1 MSKERRVVVTGL
13 GIVSP
18 LGNDLESSWS
28 NIIKGKSGAGL
39 ITKFDPTDFATTFAA
54 ELKGYDEVSGL
65 SPKEVR
71 RIDPFIQY
79 ALTASDQAIKD
90 ANLSLDSIEKTR
102 VGVSIGSGIGG
113 LGTIENN
120 ALILNRK
127 GPRKISPFFVPGA
140 IINMASG
147 NVAIKYNLQGPNISI
162 VSACS
167 SAGHSIGYSARTI
180 SYGDADIMITG
191 GAEAGI
197 TPLGLAGFNAAKA
210 LSTNNDNPE
219 QASCPWDR
227 KRDGFLL
234 GEGAGIL
241 ILEELESAKR
251 RQAKIYGEVVGF
263 GQSDDAYHITA
274 PAEDGRGAYNAMIN
288 ALSDFKE
295 DKDKID
301 YINAHGTSTPLGDV
315 IEARAIAEIFKA
327 RENLSVSSTKSM
339 TGHLLGAAG
348 VVESIACIMSVKNNI
363 IPPTINHFERD
374 ERIDKKLNLTFN
386 EGQEK
391 KVNYSLSNTFG
402 FGGHNASTLFKKF
415 SE

>member
-1 MSKERRVVVTGL
+1 MSEQRRVVVTGL

-18 LGNDLESSWS
+18 LGNDLDSTWS
-28 NIIKGKSGAGL
+28 NIVSGKSGAGR
-39 ITKFDPTDFATTFAA
+39 ITKFDPAEFSTTFAA

-65 SPKEVR
+65 SPKEIR

-90 ANLSLDSIEKTR
+90 ADLYLENIEKTR
-102 VGVSIGSGIGG
+102 IGVSIGSGIGG
-113 LGTIENN
+113 LGSIEDN
-120 ALILNRK
+120 ALILKDK

-210 LSTNNDNPE
+210 LSTNNENPE
-219 QASCPWDR
+219 QASCPWDK

-241 ILEELESAKR
+241 ILEELESAKSR
-251 RQAKIYGEVVGF
+251 KAKIYGEVVGF

-288 ALSDFKE
+288 ALNDFKE
-295 DKDKID
+295 DYDKID

-315 IEARAIAEIFKA
+315 IEAKAIAEIFKG
-327 RENLSVSSTKSM
+327 RKNLSVSSTKSM

-348 VVESIACIMSVKNNI
+348 AIEAIFCLLAMRDSV
-363 IPPTINHFERD
+363 IPPTIN
-374 ERIDKKLNLTFN
+374 LNDPDNEFDLDLTPN
-386 EGQEK
+386 KSKNKE
-391 KVNYSLSNTFG
+391 VSYSMSNSFG
-402 FGGHNASTLFKKF
+402 FGGTNVSLIFKKL
-415 SE
+415 

>member
-1 MSKERRVVVTGL
+1 MSEQRRVVVTGL

-18 LGNDLESSWS
+18 LGNDLDSTWS
-28 NIIKGKSGAGL
+28 NILNGKSGAGR
-39 ITKFDPTDFATTFAA
+39 ITKFDPTNFSTTFAA
-54 ELKGYDEVSGL
+54 ELKGYEDVSGL
-65 SPKEVR
+65 SSKEIR

-79 ALTASDQAIKD
+79 ALSATDQAIKD
-90 ANLSLDSIEKTR
+90 SELFLDSIEKTR
-102 VGVSIGSGIGG
+102 IGVSIGSGIGG
-113 LGTIENN
+113 LGSIENN
-120 ALILNRK
+120 ALILKDK

-147 NVAIKYNLQGPNISI
+147 NVAIKYDLQGPNISI

-210 LSTNNDNPE
+210 LSTNNENPE
-219 QASCPWDR
+219 QASCPWDK

-241 ILEELESAKR
+241 VLEELESAKK

-288 ALSDFKE
+288 ALTDFKE
-295 DKDKID
+295 DYDKID

-315 IEARAIAEIFKA
+315 IEAKAISEIFKQ
-327 RENLSVSSTKSM
+327 RENLSISSTKSM

-348 VVESIACIMSVKNNI
+348 AIEAIFCLLAMRDSIV
-363 IPPTINHFERD
+363 PPTIN
-374 ERIDKKLNLTFN
+374 LNDPDNEFDLDLTPNNSKNKEIIF
-386 EGQEK
+386 
-391 KVNYSLSNTFG
+391 SMSNSFG
-402 FGGHNASTLFKKF
+402 FGGTNVSLIFKKV
-415 SE
+415 

>member
-1 MSKERRVVVTGL
+1 MSEQRRVVVTGL

-18 LGNDLESSWS
+18 LGNDLDSTWS
-28 NIIKGKSGAGL
+28 NIISGKSGAGR
-39 ITKFDPTDFATTFAA
+39 ITKFDPAGFSTTFAA

-65 SPKEVR
+65 SPKEIR

-90 ANLSLDSIEKTR
+90 ADLSLDDIEKTR
-102 VGVSIGSGIGG
+102 IGVSIGSGIGG
-113 LGTIENN
+113 LGSIEDN
-120 ALILNRK
+120 ALILRDK

-210 LSTNNDNPE
+210 LSTNNENPE
-219 QASCPWDR
+219 QASCPWDK

-241 ILEELESAKR
+241 ILEELESAKSR
-251 RQAKIYGEVVGF
+251 KAKIYGEVVGF

-288 ALSDFKE
+288 ALNDFKE
-295 DKDKID
+295 DHDKID

-315 IEARAIAEIFKA
+315 IEAKAIAEIFKG
-327 RENLSVSSTKSM
+327 RKNLSVSSTKSM

-348 VVESIACIMSVKNNI
+348 AIEAIFCLLAMRDSV
-363 IPPTINHFERD
+363 IPPTIN
-374 ERIDKKLNLTFN
+374 LNDPDNEFDLDLTPN
-386 EGQEK
+386 KSKTKE
-391 KVNYSLSNTFG
+391 VNFAMSNSFG
-402 FGGHNASTLFKKF
+402 FGGTNVSLIFKKL
-415 SE
+415 

>member
-1 MSKERRVVVTGL
+1 MSEQRRVVITGL

-18 LGNDLESSWS
+18 LGNDLDSTWS
-28 NIIKGKSGAGL
+28 NIKSGKSGAGR
-39 ITKFDPTDFATTFAA
+39 ITKFDPAGFSTTFAA
-54 ELKGYDEVSGL
+54 ELKGYNEASGL
-65 SPKEVR
+65 SPKEIR

-90 ANLSLDSIEKTR
+90 SNLSLDDIEKTR
-102 VGVSIGSGIGG
+102 IGVSIGSGIGG
-113 LGTIENN
+113 LGSIEDN
-120 ALILNRK
+120 ALILGDK

-210 LSTNNDNPE
+210 LSTNNENPE
-219 QASCPWDR
+219 QASCPWDK

-241 ILEELESAKR
+241 ILEELESAKSR
-251 RQAKIYGEVVGF
+251 KAKIYGEVVGF

-288 ALSDFKE
+288 ALNDFKE
-295 DKDKID
+295 DHDKID

-315 IEARAIAEIFKA
+315 IEAKAIAEIFKG
-327 RENLSVSSTKSM
+327 RKNLSVSSTKSM

-348 VVESIACIMSVKNNI
+348 AIEAIFCLLAMRDSV
-363 IPPTINHFERD
+363 IPPTIN
-374 ERIDKKLNLTFN
+374 LNDPDNEFDLDLTPN
-386 EGQEK
+386 ESKTKE
-391 KVNYSLSNTFG
+391 VNFAMSNSFG
-402 FGGHNASTLFKKF
+402 FGGTNVSLIFKKL
-415 SE
+415 

>member
-1 MSKERRVVVTGL
+1 MSEQRRVVVTGL

-18 LGNDLESSWS
+18 LGNDLDSTWS
-28 NIIKGKSGAGL
+28 NIISGKSGAGR
-39 ITKFDPTDFATTFAA
+39 ITKFDPAGFSTTFAA
-54 ELKGYDEVSGL
+54 ELKGYNEASGL
-65 SPKEVR
+65 SPKEIR

-90 ANLSLDSIEKTR
+90 SNLSLDDIENTR
-102 VGVSIGSGIGG
+102 IGVSIGSGIGG
-113 LGTIENN
+113 LGSIEDN
-120 ALILNRK
+120 ALILGDK

-210 LSTNNDNPE
+210 LSTNNENPE
-219 QASCPWDR
+219 QASCPWDK

-241 ILEELESAKR
+241 ILEELESAKS

-288 ALSDFKE
+288 ALNDFKE
-295 DKDKID
+295 DHDKID

-315 IEARAIAEIFKA
+315 IEAKAIAEIFKG
-327 RENLSVSSTKSM
+327 RKNLSVSSTKSM

-348 VVESIACIMSVKNNI
+348 AIEAIFCLLAMRDSVV
-363 IPPTINHFERD
+363 PPTIN
-374 ERIDKKLNLTFN
+374 LNDPDNEFDLDLTPN
-386 EGQEK
+386 KSKTKE
-391 KVNYSLSNTFG
+391 VNFAMSNSFG
-402 FGGHNASTLFKKF
+402 FGGTNVSLIFKKL
-415 SE
+415 

>member
-1 MSKERRVVVTGL
+1 MSEQRRVVVTGL

-18 LGNDLESSWS
+18 LGNDLDSTWS
-28 NIIKGKSGAGL
+28 NIISGISGAGR
-39 ITKFDPTDFATTFAA
+39 ITKFDPAGFSTTFAA
-54 ELKGYDEVSGL
+54 ELKGYNEASGL
-65 SPKEVR
+65 SPKEIR

-90 ANLSLDSIEKTR
+90 SDLSLDDIEKTR
-102 VGVSIGSGIGG
+102 IGVSIGSGIGG
-113 LGTIENN
+113 LGSIEDN
-120 ALILNRK
+120 ALILGDK

-210 LSTNNDNPE
+210 LSTNNENPE
-219 QASCPWDR
+219 QASCPWDK

-241 ILEELESAKR
+241 ILEELESAKSR
-251 RQAKIYGEVVGF
+251 KAKIYGEVVGF

-288 ALSDFKE
+288 ALNDFKE
-295 DKDKID
+295 DHDKID

-315 IEARAIAEIFKA
+315 IEAKAIAEIFKG
-327 RENLSVSSTKSM
+327 RKNLSVSSTKSM

-348 VVESIACIMSVKNNI
+348 AIEAIFCLLAMRDSV
-363 IPPTINHFERD
+363 IPPTIN
-374 ERIDKKLNLTFN
+374 LNDPDNEFDLDLTPN
-386 EGQEK
+386 ESKTKE
-391 KVNYSLSNTFG
+391 VNFAMSNSFG
-402 FGGHNASTLFKKF
+402 FGGTNVSLIFKKL
-415 SE
+415 

>member
-1 MSKERRVVVTGL
+1 MSEQRRVVVTGL

-18 LGNDLESSWS
+18 LGNDLDSTWS
-28 NIIKGKSGAGL
+28 NIKSGKSGAGR
-39 ITKFDPTDFATTFAA
+39 ITKFDPAGFSTTFAA
-54 ELKGYDEVSGL
+54 ELKGYNEASGL
-65 SPKEVR
+65 SPKEIR

-90 ANLSLDSIEKTR
+90 SDLSLDDIEKTR
-102 VGVSIGSGIGG
+102 IGVSIGSGIGG
-113 LGTIENN
+113 LGSIEDN
-120 ALILNRK
+120 ALILGDK

-210 LSTNNDNPE
+210 LSTNNENPE
-219 QASCPWDR
+219 QASCPWDK

-241 ILEELESAKR
+241 ILEELESAKSR
-251 RQAKIYGEVVGF
+251 KAKIYGEVVGF

-288 ALSDFKE
+288 ALNDFKE
-295 DKDKID
+295 DHDKID
-301 YINAHGTSTPLGDV
+301 YINAHGTSTPAGDV
-315 IEARAIAEIFKA
+315 IEATAIQ
-327 RENLSVSSTKSM
+327 NLFPDNSNLVINSTKSM
-339 TGHLLGAAG
+339 IGHLLGAAG
-348 VVESIACIMSVKNNI
+348 GVEAIVTVLSIYNQKIH
-363 IPPTINHFERD
+363 PTINIENQDPSCNLDFCKEGSRD
-374 ERIDKKLNLTFN
+374 HSI
-386 EGQEK
+386 
-391 KVNYSLSNTFG
+391 SAALSNSFG
-402 FGGHNASTLFKKF
+402 FGGTNGSLVFSRFK
-415 SE
+415 E

>member
-1 MSKERRVVVTGL
+1 MSEQRRVVVTGL

-18 LGNDLESSWS
+18 LGNDLDSTWS
-28 NIIKGKSGAGL
+28 NIISGKSGAGR
-39 ITKFDPTDFATTFAA
+39 ITKFDPAGFSTTFAA
-54 ELKGYDEVSGL
+54 ELKGYNEASGL
-65 SPKEVR
+65 SPKEIR

-90 ANLSLDSIEKTR
+90 SDLSLDDIEKTR
-102 VGVSIGSGIGG
+102 IGVSIGSGIGG
-113 LGTIENN
+113 LGSIEDN
-120 ALILNRK
+120 ALILGDK

-210 LSTNNDNPE
+210 LSTNNENPE
-219 QASCPWDR
+219 QASCPWDK

-241 ILEELESAKR
+241 ILEELESAKSR
-251 RQAKIYGEVVGF
+251 KAKIYGEVVGF

-288 ALSDFKE
+288 ALNDFKE
-295 DKDKID
+295 DHDKID

-315 IEARAIAEIFKA
+315 IEAKAIAEIFKG
-327 RENLSVSSTKSM
+327 RKNLSVSSTKSM

-348 VVESIACIMSVKNNI
+348 AIEAIFCLLAMRDSV
-363 IPPTINHFERD
+363 IPPTTN
-374 ERIDKKLNLTFN
+374 LNDPDNEFDLDLTPN
-386 EGQEK
+386 KSKTKE
-391 KVNYSLSNTFG
+391 VNFAMSNSFG
-402 FGGHNASTLFKKF
+402 FGGTNVSLIFKKL
-415 SE
+415 

>member
-1 MSKERRVVVTGL
+1 MSEQRRVVVTGL

-18 LGNDLESSWS
+18 LGNDLDSTWS
-28 NIIKGKSGAGL
+28 NLISGKSGAGR
-39 ITKFDPTDFATTFAA
+39 ITKFDPAGFSTTFAA
-54 ELKGYDEVSGL
+54 ELKGYNEASGL
-65 SPKEVR
+65 SPKEIR

-90 ANLSLDSIEKTR
+90 SDLSLDDIEKTR
-102 VGVSIGSGIGG
+102 IGVSIGSGIGG
-113 LGTIENN
+113 LGSIEDN
-120 ALILNRK
+120 ALILGDK

-210 LSTNNDNPE
+210 LSTNNENPE
-219 QASCPWDR
+219 QASCPWDK

-241 ILEELESAKR
+241 ILEELESAKSR
-251 RQAKIYGEVVGF
+251 KAKIYGEVVGF

-288 ALSDFKE
+288 ALNDFKE
-295 DKDKID
+295 DHDKID

-315 IEARAIAEIFKA
+315 IEAKAIAEIFKG
-327 RENLSVSSTKSM
+327 RKNLSVSSTKSM

-348 VVESIACIMSVKNNI
+348 AIEAIFCLLAMRDSV
-363 IPPTINHFERD
+363 IPPTIN
-374 ERIDKKLNLTFN
+374 LNDPDNEFDLDLTPN
-386 EGQEK
+386 KSKTKE
-391 KVNYSLSNTFG
+391 VNFAMSNSFG
-402 FGGHNASTLFKKF
+402 FGGTNVSLIFKKL
-415 SE
+415 

>member
-1 MSKERRVVVTGL
+1 MSEQRRVVVTGL

-18 LGNDLESSWS
+18 LGNDLDSTWS
-28 NIIKGKSGAGL
+28 NIISGKSGAGR
-39 ITKFDPTDFATTFAA
+39 ITKFDPKDFSTTFAA

-65 SPKEVR
+65 SPKEIR

-90 ANLSLDSIEKTR
+90 ANLSLDEIEKTR
-102 VGVSIGSGIGG
+102 IGVSIGSGIGG
-113 LGTIENN
+113 LGSIEDN
-120 ALILNRK
+120 ALILGDK

-210 LSTNNDNPE
+210 LSTNNENPE
-219 QASCPWDR
+219 QASCPWDK

-241 ILEELESAKR
+241 ILEELESAKSR
-251 RQAKIYGEVVGF
+251 KAKIYGEVVGF

-288 ALSDFKE
+288 ALNDFKE
-295 DKDKID
+295 DHDKID

-315 IEARAIAEIFKA
+315 IEAKAIAEIFKG
-327 RENLSVSSTKSM
+327 RKNLSVSSTKSM

-348 VVESIACIMSVKNNI
+348 AIEAIFCLLAMRDSVV
-363 IPPTINHFERD
+363 PPTIN
-374 ERIDKKLNLTFN
+374 LNDPDNEFDLDLTPN
-386 EGQEK
+386 KSKTKE
-391 KVNYSLSNTFG
+391 VNFAMSNSFG
-402 FGGHNASTLFKKF
+402 FGGTNVSLIFKKL
-415 SE
+415 

>member
-1 MSKERRVVVTGL
+1 MSEQRRVVVTGL

-18 LGNDLESSWS
+18 LGNDLDSTWS
-28 NIIKGKSGAGL
+28 NIISGKSGAGR
-39 ITKFDPTDFATTFAA
+39 ITKFDPAGFSTTFAA
-54 ELKGYDEVSGL
+54 ELKGYNEASGL
-65 SPKEVR
+65 SPKEIR

-90 ANLSLDSIEKTR
+90 SDLSLDDIEKTR
-102 VGVSIGSGIGG
+102 IGVSIGSGIGG
-113 LGTIENN
+113 LGSIEDN
-120 ALILNRK
+120 ALILGDK

-210 LSTNNDNPE
+210 LSTNNENPE
-219 QASCPWDR
+219 QASCPWDK

-241 ILEELESAKR
+241 ILEELESAKSR
-251 RQAKIYGEVVGF
+251 KAKIYGEVVGF
-263 GQSDDAYHITA
+263 RQSDDAYHITA

-288 ALSDFKE
+288 ALNDFKE
-295 DKDKID
+295 DHDKID

-315 IEARAIAEIFKA
+315 IEAKAIAEIFKG
-327 RENLSVSSTKSM
+327 RKNLSVSSTKSM

-348 VVESIACIMSVKNNI
+348 AIEAIFCLLAMRDSV
-363 IPPTINHFERD
+363 IPPTIN
-374 ERIDKKLNLTFN
+374 LNDPDNEFDLDLTPN
-386 EGQEK
+386 KSKTKE
-391 KVNYSLSNTFG
+391 VNFAMSNSFG
-402 FGGHNASTLFKKF
+402 FGGTNVSLIFKKL
-415 SE
+415 

>member
-1 MSKERRVVVTGL
+1 MSEQRRVVVTGL

-18 LGNDLESSWS
+18 LGNDLDSTWS
-28 NIIKGKSGAGL
+28 NIISGKSGAGR
-39 ITKFDPTDFATTFAA
+39 ITKFDPAGFSTTFAA
-54 ELKGYDEVSGL
+54 ELKGYNEASGL
-65 SPKEVR
+65 SPKEIR

-90 ANLSLDSIEKTR
+90 SNLSLDDIENTR
-102 VGVSIGSGIGG
+102 IGVSIGSGIGG
-113 LGTIENN
+113 LGSIEDN
-120 ALILNRK
+120 ALILGDK

-210 LSTNNDNPE
+210 LSTNNENPE
-219 QASCPWDR
+219 QASCPWDK

-241 ILEELESAKR
+241 ILEELESAKSR
-251 RQAKIYGEVVGF
+251 KAKIYGEVVGF

-288 ALSDFKE
+288 ALNDFKE
-295 DKDKID
+295 DHDKID

-315 IEARAIAEIFKA
+315 IEAKAIAEIFKG
-327 RENLSVSSTKSM
+327 RKNLSVSSTKSM

-348 VVESIACIMSVKNNI
+348 AIEAIFCLLAMRDSV
-363 IPPTINHFERD
+363 IPPTIN
-374 ERIDKKLNLTFN
+374 LNDPDNEFDLDLTPN
-386 EGQEK
+386 KSKTKE
-391 KVNYSLSNTFG
+391 VNFAMSNSFG
-402 FGGHNASTLFKKF
+402 FGGTNVSLIFKKL
-415 SE
+415 

>member
-1 MSKERRVVVTGL
+1 MSEQRRVVVTGL

-18 LGNDLESSWS
+18 LGNDLDSTWS
-28 NIIKGKSGAGL
+28 NIISGKSGAGR
-39 ITKFDPTDFATTFAA
+39 ITKFDPTGFSTTFAA
-54 ELKGYDEVSGL
+54 ELKGYNEASGL
-65 SPKEVR
+65 SPKEIR

-90 ANLSLDSIEKTR
+90 SNLSLNDIEKTR
-102 VGVSIGSGIGG
+102 IGVSIGSGIGG
-113 LGTIENN
+113 LGSIEDN
-120 ALILNRK
+120 ALILGDK

-210 LSTNNDNPE
+210 LSTNNENPE
-219 QASCPWDR
+219 HASCPWDK

-241 ILEELESAKR
+241 ILEELESAKSR
-251 RQAKIYGEVVGF
+251 KAKIYGEVVGF

-288 ALSDFKE
+288 ALNDFKE
-295 DKDKID
+295 DHDKID

-315 IEARAIAEIFKA
+315 IEAKAIAEIFKG
-327 RENLSVSSTKSM
+327 RKNLSVSSTKSM

-348 VVESIACIMSVKNNI
+348 AIEAIFCLLAMRDSV
-363 IPPTINHFERD
+363 IPPTIN
-374 ERIDKKLNLTFN
+374 LNDPDNEFDLDLTPN
-386 EGQEK
+386 KSKTKE
-391 KVNYSLSNTFG
+391 VNFAMSNSFG
-402 FGGHNASTLFKKF
+402 FGGTNVSLIFKKL
-415 SE
+415 

>member
-1 MSKERRVVVTGL
+1 MSLQRRVVVTGL

-18 LGNDLESSWS
+18 LGNDLESTWS
-28 NIIKGKSGAGL
+28 NIISGKSGAAR
-39 ITKFDPTDFATTFAA
+39 ITKFDPTEFSTTFAA

-65 SPKEVR
+65 SPKEIR

-79 ALTASDQAIKD
+79 ALTATDQAIND
-90 ANLSLDSIEKTR
+90 AELSLDVFNKTR
-102 VGVSIGSGIGG
+102 IGVSIGSGIGG
-113 LGTIENN
+113 LGSIEDN
-120 ALILNRK
+120 ALILRDK

-191 GAEAGI
+191 GSEAGI

-210 LSTNNDNPE
+210 LSTNNENPE
-219 QASCPWDR
+219 QASCPWDK

-241 ILEELESAKR
+241 ILEELEAAKR
-251 RQAKIYGEVVGF
+251 RKAKIYGEVVGF
-263 GQSDDAYHITA
+263 GQSDDAFHITA

-288 ALSDFKE
+288 ALDDFKE
-295 DKDKID
+295 DHEKID

-315 IEARAIAEIFKA
+315 IEARAISEIFKG
-327 RENLSVSSTKSM
+327 RENLSISSTKSM

-348 VVESIACIMSVKNNI
+348 AIEAIFCLLAMRDSV
-363 IPPTINHFERD
+363 IPPTIN
-374 ERIDKKLNLTFN
+374 LNEPDNEFGLDLTPN
-386 EGQEK
+386 KSKNKE
-391 KVNYSLSNTFG
+391 VNFSMSNSFG
-402 FGGHNASTLFKKF
+402 FGGTNVSLIFKRL
-415 SE
+415 

>member
-1 MSKERRVVVTGL
+1 MSEQRRVVVTGL

-18 LGNDLESSWS
+18 LGNDLESTWS
-28 NIIKGKSGAGL
+28 NIISGKSGAAR
-39 ITKFDPTDFATTFAA
+39 ITKFDPTEFSTTFAA

-65 SPKEVR
+65 SPKEIR

-79 ALTASDQAIKD
+79 ALTATDQAIND
-90 ANLSLDSIEKTR
+90 AELSLDVLNKTR
-102 VGVSIGSGIGG
+102 IGVSIGSGIGG
-113 LGTIENN
+113 LGSIEDN
-120 ALILNRK
+120 ALILRDK

-191 GAEAGI
+191 GSEAGI

-210 LSTNNDNPE
+210 LSTNNENPE
-219 QASCPWDR
+219 QASCPWDK

-241 ILEELESAKR
+241 ILEELEAAKR
-251 RQAKIYGEVVGF
+251 RKAEIYGEVVGF
-263 GQSDDAYHITA
+263 GQSDDAFHITA

-288 ALSDFKE
+288 ALNDFKE
-295 DKDKID
+295 DHEKID

-315 IEARAIAEIFKA
+315 IEARAISEIFKG
-327 RENLSVSSTKSM
+327 RENLSISSTKSM

-348 VVESIACIMSVKNNI
+348 AIEAIFCLLAMRDSV
-363 IPPTINHFERD
+363 IPPTIN
-374 ERIDKKLNLTFN
+374 LNEPDNEFGLDLTPN
-386 EGQEK
+386 KSKNKE
-391 KVNYSLSNTFG
+391 VNFSMSNSFG
-402 FGGHNASTLFKKF
+402 FGGTNVSLIFKRL
-415 SE
+415 

>member
-1 MSKERRVVVTGL
+1 MSVQRRVVVTGL

-18 LGNDLESSWS
+18 LGNDLDSTWSS
-28 NIIKGKSGAGL
+28 IINGKSGAGR
-39 ITKFDPTDFATTFAA
+39 ITKFDPTEFATTFAA

-65 SPKEVR
+65 SPKEIR

-90 ANLSLDSIEKTR
+90 AELSLENIEKTR

-113 LGTIENN
+113 LGSIEDN
-120 ALILNRK
+120 ALILKDK
-127 GPRKISPFFVPGA
+127 GSRKISPFFVPGA

-210 LSTNNDNPE
+210 LSTNNENPE
-219 QASCPWDR
+219 QASCPWDK

-241 ILEELESAKR
+241 ILEELESAKSR
-251 RQAKIYGEVVGF
+251 KAKIYGEVVGF

-288 ALSDFKE
+288 ALNDFKE
-295 DKDKID
+295 DYDKID

-315 IEARAIAEIFKA
+315 IEAKAIAEIFKG

-348 VVESIACIMSVKNNI
+348 AIEAIFCLMAMRDSV
-363 IPPTINHFERD
+363 IPPTINLKDPDNEFGLD
-374 ERIDKKLNLTFN
+374 LTPN
-386 EGQEK
+386 KSKNKE
-391 KVNYSLSNTFG
+391 VNFSMSNSFG
-402 FGGHNASTLFKKF
+402 FGGTNVSLIFKRL
-415 SE
+415 

>member
-1 MSKERRVVVTGL
+1 MSEQRRVVITGL

-18 LGNDLESSWS
+18 LGNDLDSTWS
-28 NIIKGKSGAGL
+28 NIISGKSGAGR
-39 ITKFDPTDFATTFAA
+39 ITKFDPADFSTTFAA
-54 ELKGYDEVSGL
+54 ELKGYNEASGL
-65 SPKEVR
+65 SPKEIR

-90 ANLSLDSIEKTR
+90 SDLSLDDIEKTR
-102 VGVSIGSGIGG
+102 IGVSIGSGIGG
-113 LGTIENN
+113 LGSIEDN
-120 ALILNRK
+120 ALILGDK

-210 LSTNNDNPE
+210 LSKNNENPE
-219 QASCPWDR
+219 QASCPWDK

-241 ILEELESAKR
+241 ILEELESAKNR
-251 RQAKIYGEVVGF
+251 KAKIYGEVVGF

-288 ALSDFKE
+288 ALNDFKE
-295 DKDKID
+295 DHDKID

-315 IEARAIAEIFKA
+315 IEAKAIAEIFKG
-327 RENLSVSSTKSM
+327 RKNLSVSSTKSM

-348 VVESIACIMSVKNNI
+348 AIEAIFCLLAMRDSV
-363 IPPTINHFERD
+363 IPPTIN
-374 ERIDKKLNLTFN
+374 LNDPDNEFDLDLTPN
-386 EGQEK
+386 KSKTKE
-391 KVNYSLSNTFG
+391 VNFAMSNSFG
-402 FGGHNASTLFKKF
+402 FGGTNVSLIFKKL
-415 SE
+415 

>member
-1 MSKERRVVVTGL
+1 MSEQRRVVVTGL

-18 LGNDLESSWS
+18 LGNDLDSTWS
-28 NIIKGKSGAGL
+28 NIISGKSGAGR
-39 ITKFDPTDFATTFAA
+39 ITKFDPAGFSTTFAA
-54 ELKGYDEVSGL
+54 ELKGYNQASGL
-65 SPKEVR
+65 SPKEIR

-90 ANLSLDSIEKTR
+90 SDLSLDDIEKTR
-102 VGVSIGSGIGG
+102 IGVSIGSGIGG
-113 LGTIENN
+113 LGSIEDN
-120 ALILNRK
+120 ALILGDK

-210 LSTNNDNPE
+210 LSTNNENPE
-219 QASCPWDR
+219 QASCPWDK

-241 ILEELESAKR
+241 ILEELESAKSR
-251 RQAKIYGEVVGF
+251 KAKIYGEVVGF

-288 ALSDFKE
+288 ALNDFKE
-295 DKDKID
+295 DHDEID

-315 IEARAIAEIFKA
+315 IEAKAIAEIFKG
-327 RENLSVSSTKSM
+327 RKNLSVSSTKSM

-348 VVESIACIMSVKNNI
+348 AIEAIFCLLAMRDSV
-363 IPPTINHFERD
+363 IPPTIN
-374 ERIDKKLNLTFN
+374 LNDPDNEFDLDLTPN
-386 EGQEK
+386 KSKTKE
-391 KVNYSLSNTFG
+391 VNFAMSNSFG
-402 FGGHNASTLFKKF
+402 FGGTNVSLIFKKL
-415 SE
+415 

>member
-28 NIIKGKSGAGL
+28 NIIKGKSGAGP
-39 ITKFDPTDFATTFAA
+39 ITKFDTTGFATTFAA

-90 ANLSLDSIEKTR
+90 ANLSLNSIEKTR

-180 SYGDADIMITG
+180 SYGDADVMITG

-241 ILEELESAKR
+241 ILEELESAKSR
-251 RQAKIYGEVVGF
+251 KAKIYGEVVGF

-288 ALSDFKE
+288 ALNDFKE
-295 DKDKID
+295 DYEKID

-315 IEARAIAEIFKA
+315 IEAKAIAEIFKGK
-327 RENLSVSSTKSM
+327 ENLSVSSTKSM

-348 VVESIACIMSVKNNI
+348 AIEAIFCLLAMRDSV
-363 IPPTINHFERD
+363 IPPTIN
-374 ERIDKKLNLTFN
+374 LNDLDNEFDLDLTPN
-386 EGQEK
+386 KSKYKE
-391 KVNYSLSNTFG
+391 VNFSMSNSFG
-402 FGGHNASTLFKKF
+402 FGGTNVSLIFKKL
-415 SE
+415 

>member
-1 MSKERRVVVTGL
+1 MSEQRRVVVTGL

-18 LGNDLESSWS
+18 LGNDLDSTWS
-28 NIIKGKSGAGL
+28 NIKSGKSGAGR
-39 ITKFDPTDFATTFAA
+39 ITKFDPAGFSTTFAA
-54 ELKGYDEVSGL
+54 ELKGYNEASGL
-65 SPKEVR
+65 SPKEIR

-90 ANLSLDSIEKTR
+90 SNLSLDDIEKTR
-102 VGVSIGSGIGG
+102 IGVSIGSGIGG
-113 LGTIENN
+113 LGSIEDN
-120 ALILNRK
+120 ALILGDK

-210 LSTNNDNPE
+210 LSTNNENPE
-219 QASCPWDR
+219 QASCPWDK

-241 ILEELESAKR
+241 ILEELESAKSR
-251 RQAKIYGEVVGF
+251 KAKIYGEVVGF

-288 ALSDFKE
+288 ALNDFKE
-295 DKDKID
+295 DHDKID

-315 IEARAIAEIFKA
+315 IEAKAIAEIFKG
-327 RENLSVSSTKSM
+327 RKNLSVSSTKSM

-348 VVESIACIMSVKNNI
+348 AIEAIFCLLAMRDSV
-363 IPPTINHFERD
+363 IPPTIN
-374 ERIDKKLNLTFN
+374 LNDPDNEFDLDLTPN
-386 EGQEK
+386 KSKTKE
-391 KVNYSLSNTFG
+391 VNFAMSNSFG
-402 FGGHNASTLFKKF
+402 FGGTNVSLIFKKL
-415 SE
+415 